1 MKQVEGILE
10 PIEGYMLSIE
20 RDTINGWY
28 FMKVGIPKNWVF
40 DENNEIGYEIL
51 SEADEGK
58 LLKIFPKK
66 HTIVIDD
73 LIAFVEIIIKT
84 NETIAAKEKEF
95 ASQMQEFKTSLER
108 KASEFYKELD
118 ELKDNSFKKLNDKF
132 VNELT
137 GEKKHR
143 KPRTPKVKID
153 ETKEVSGYTETF
165 NQPAIRIDT
174 SRSA

>member
-1 MKQVEGILE
+1 MKEIEGILE
-10 PIEGYMLSIE
+10 PIGGYMLSIE

-51 SEADEGK
+51 SEANEGK

-66 HTIVIDD
+66 QTVVIDD
-73 LIAFVEIIIKT
+73 LIAFVEIIIHT

-95 ASQMQEFKTSLER
+95 ADQMQEFKVSLEK
-108 KASEFYKELD
+108 KASNFYKELD

-132 VNELT
+132 VTELVS
-137 GEKKHR
+137 GKKRR
-143 KPRTPKVKID
+143 KPRTPKVKIE
-153 ETKEVSGYTETF
+153 ETKEVSGYTETYIPPKIKTEEF
-165 NQPAIRIDT
+165 PT
-174 SRSA
+174 

>member
-1 MKQVEGILE
+1 MKEVEGILE
-10 PIEGYMLSIE
+10 PIDGYMLSIE

-66 HTIVIDD
+66 QTIVIDD
-73 LIAFVEIIIKT
+73 LIAFVEIIIHT

-95 ASQMQEFKTSLER
+95 ADQMQEFKTSLER
-108 KASEFYKELD
+108 KASDFYKELD

-143 KPRTPKVKID
+143 KPRTPRVKIN

-165 NQPAIRIDT
+165 RAVRVDA
-174 SRSA
+174 SHSA